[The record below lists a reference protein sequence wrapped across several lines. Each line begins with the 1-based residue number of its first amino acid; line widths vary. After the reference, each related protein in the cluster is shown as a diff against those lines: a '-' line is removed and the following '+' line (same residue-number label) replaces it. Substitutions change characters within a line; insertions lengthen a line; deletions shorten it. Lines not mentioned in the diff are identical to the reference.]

1 MSLSRVTIGVA
12 SLCLAAF
19 CALPASAARV
29 DEPFKEATPAE
40 LAMKS
45 VPLAPGAPAVVLL
58 WTDHQDD
65 DDGVESEYFR
75 IKILTD
81 EGKKQADIEL
91 AYLPR
96 ITEIRNIKARTIRP
110 DGSIVDFKDKI
121 YDKVVVKGRGVALRA
136 KSFTLPEVQVG
147 SIIEYRYVR
156 GRLGNVLYDTNW
168 EVQRD
173 IPVLKASLDFHPYS
187 SPDIH
192 TAFVYAG
199 IPKGKEPTIDRQNI
213 YHLELENLPPF
224 EEESFSPPPG
234 TLKPWVTFY
243 YSNDRLNNVEKFWK
257 QTADD
262 LTGEVEKFIGKP
274 SALQR
279 DVVAATVAPTDTPM
293 AKAKKLYDRVQ
304 RIRNLDNEAA
314 KTEQEQ
320 KKEKI
325 RDNNNVD
332 DVLRNGYASGWDF
345 NKTFVALARIAGLN
359 ADVVQTAPRSN
370 RFFAKNVPNQRQ
382 LHGQIV
388 AVDVDGKP
396 VYLDPASSYS
406 PFGMISWAETSVTAL
421 RLHKGAAAPQWVTT
435 PNFAPEESKSLR
447 KADLK
452 LEGEVIKGTVRYTYS
467 GQEALNRRVA
477 HREDDEAAV
486 KKELEEAAKKR
497 FPDGAVVKLT
507 KVTGIKNADETLVE
521 EYEVELPNL
530 SSTVG
535 SRQLVPLAVFQ
546 SRATNP
552 FSAASRHYPI
562 FYDYLYATADEVNLT
577 LPEGMSVES
586 LPKPVALDLKSMN
599 YLSQYFSKGNVV
611 TFQRSYQVNAPYFDP
626 NDYPVIRNFHNKIAS
641 ADQETA
647 VLRAKP

>member
-1 MSLSRVTIGVA
+1 MSLSRITIGVA

-19 CALPASAARV
+19 SALPASAARV
-29 DEPFKEATPAE
+29 DEAFKDATPEE

-65 DDGVESEYFR
+65 TDGVESEYFR

-110 DGSIVDFKDKI
+110 DGTIVDFKDKV

-156 GRLGNVLYDTNW
+156 GRLGMILYDTNW

-187 SPDIH
+187 LPEIH

-199 IPKGKEPTIDRQNI
+199 IPKGSEPKIDRQNI
-213 YHLELENLPPF
+213 YHLELENLAPF

-243 YSNDRLNNVEKFWK
+243 YSNDRLNDVEKFWK
-257 QTADD
+257 STADD
-262 LTGEVEKFIGKP
+262 LTSETEKFIGKP
-274 SALQR
+274 SAQQR
-279 DVVAATVAPTDTPM
+279 DLVAATVAAFDPPM
-293 AKAKKLYDRVQ
+293 EKARKLYARVQ

-345 NKTFVALARIAGLN
+345 NKTYVALARIAGLN

-370 RFFAKNVPNQRQ
+370 RFFAKNVPNARQ

-388 AVDVDGKP
+388 VVDIDGKP

-406 PFGMISWAETSVTAL
+406 PFGMISWAETSVAAL
-421 RLHKGAAAPQWVTT
+421 RLHKGAGPQWVTT
-435 PNFAPEESKSLR
+435 PNFAPEESKSIR

-497 FPDGAVVKLT
+497 FPDGATVKLT

-521 EYEVELPNL
+521 EYDVELPNL

-546 SRATNP
+546 SRSTNP

-562 FYDYLYATADEVNLT
+562 FYDYLYATADEVKLT
-577 LPEGMSVES
+577 LSAGMSVES

-599 YLSQYFSKGNVV
+599 YMSQYFTMGNVV

-626 NDYPVIRNFHNKIAS
+626 GDYPVIRNFHNKIAS

-647 VLRAKP
+647 VLRAKQ